1 MWHKPDFENEA
12 CDLCLMWAP
21 RYQAVHRQVEEVK
34 KVVDQTVTG
43 SLVQRRF
50 CLTVF
55 LCVHVCI
62 LRPAAAAGSA
72 SASSV
77 SVTPL
82 PVSVHAGPSY
92 DSLPAHQEGGV

>member
-1 MWHKPDFENEA
+1 
-12 CDLCLMWAP
+12 MWAP
-21 RYQAVHRQVEEVK
+21 RYQAVHRQVEEVGVK
-34 KVVDQTVTG
+34 KVVSG
-43 SLVQRRF
+43 SDCDWHLG
-50 CLTVF
+50 TETF

-62 LRPAAAAGSA
+62 LRPAAG

-77 SVTPL
+77 SVTHL

>member
-21 RYQAVHRQVEEVK
+21 RYQAVHRQVK

-62 LRPAAAAGSA
+62 LRPAAGSA

-82 PVSVHAGPSY
+82 PMSVHAGPSY

>member
-55 LCVHVCI
+55 LCSCLHPQTCSRFCVCIVRISDSSAHVCPR
-62 LRPAAAAGSA
+62 RP
-72 SASSV
+72 V
-77 SVTPL
+77 L
-82 PVSVHAGPSY
+82 
-92 DSLPAHQEGGV
+92 